1 MVLHQKTQV
10 YKLIEDQ
17 VQMYFLDI
25 MKQMIN
31 GNSQTTDQTIKNL
44 SKIPT
49 VLQKDQQI
57 YSLQTQEQMP
67 G

>member
-57 YSLQTQEQMP
+57 YSLQTPEQMP
-67 G
+67 E

>member
-31 GNSQTTDQTIKNL
+31 GNLQTTEQIIKNL

-67 G
+67 E

>member
-1 MVLHQKTQV
+1 
-10 YKLIEDQ
+10 
-17 VQMYFLDI
+17 MYFLDI

-31 GNSQTTDQTIKNL
+31 G
-44 SKIPT
+44 IPNDGSNYKKLIQDST

-67 G
+67 E